1 MTQIAAPTLLETD
14 AFASARRGVRFNGT
28 SGHVPR
34 RYVRAFGDVSR
45 LIGKRENRRSV
56 RALSDNSRRHQ
67 AIGAIADSVPPPPP
81 ASPAWVSRTPPSG
94 DRARLFTLLSAFWL
108 WFLLPVAIYYQR
120 KARREVEAS
129 NGFYEWPRTLLNRP
143 IALFLVVLAAT
154 LALVMVMVVIGIYGD
169 PGGA

>member
-1 MTQIAAPTLLETD
+1 MVPTAPSGIFRAGVTTSSTTYSRE
-14 AFASARRGVRFNGT
+14 ARA
-28 SGHVPR
+28 P
-34 RYVRAFGDVSR
+34 
-45 LIGKRENRRSV
+45 IRRSSACGLV
-56 RALSDNSRRHQ
+56 PVVC
-67 AIGAIADSVPPPPP
+67 SV
-81 ASPAWVSRTPPSG
+81 
-94 DRARLFTLLSAFWL
+94 SAFWL